1 MVQKVKNSMGLV
13 NIPNELLEQV
23 SKNGMSMLFGGEN
36 FGGVDL
42 NESLNNG
49 LH

>member
-23 SKNGMSMLFGGEN
+23 SKEMECQCCSEEKTLA
-36 FGGVDL
+36 VL
-42 NESLNNG
+42 I
-49 LH
+49 

>member
-23 SKNGMSMLFGGEN
+23 SKERWNVNVVRRRKLWRC
-36 FGGVDL
+36 
-42 NESLNNG
+42 
-49 LH
+49 